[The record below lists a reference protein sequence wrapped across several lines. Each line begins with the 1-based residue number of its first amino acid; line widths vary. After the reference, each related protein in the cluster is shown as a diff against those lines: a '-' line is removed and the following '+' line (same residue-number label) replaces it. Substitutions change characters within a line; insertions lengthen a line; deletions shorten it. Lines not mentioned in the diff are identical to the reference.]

1 MVGRRT
7 SERHNAEFIAL
18 WKASGKT
25 QREIADMLGASHITV
40 KSWCVAEGLPMSAT
54 CPKWRVGVLKIVLG
68 KKLAGLTERQ
78 RHEILEIFRSI
89 S

>member
-1 MVGRRT
+1 MVGRKT

-25 QREIADMLGASHITV
+25 QRDIAELLGVSHITV

-54 CPKWRVGVLKIVLG
+54 CPKWRVDVLKIALG
-68 KKLAGLTERQ
+68 KKLTSLTERQ
-78 RHEILEIFRSI
+78 RNEILEIFRSI